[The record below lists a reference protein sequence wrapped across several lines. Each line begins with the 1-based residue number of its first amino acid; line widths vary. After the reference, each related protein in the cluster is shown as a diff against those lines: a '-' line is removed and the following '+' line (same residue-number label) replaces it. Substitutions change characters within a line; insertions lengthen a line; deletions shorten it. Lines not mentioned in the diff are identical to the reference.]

1 MRVLVVEDEAKIAG
15 ALCEALGAEGHEAA
29 RVGDGPAALQALE
42 RGGVDLMVLDLG
54 LPGLDGL
61 EVLRRARA
69 AGWRGPVLVLTA
81 RDAVDDRVAG
91 LDAGADD
98 YLVKP
103 FAVAE
108 VLARVRALA
117 RRGAAEANCLTVADL
132 EVDIL
137 DRRARRAGQLL
148 DLTPKEFEVL
158 LLLARHAGRP
168 VTRRMLAEAV
178 WNDVPRATPLDNVI
192 DVHVARLRRKVDD
205 PFRARL
211 IRTVRGVGFVLE
223 APGCA

>member
-15 ALCEALGAEGHEAA
+15 ALCAALGAEGHEAA
-29 RVGDGPAALQALE
+29 RVGDGSAAVAAVE

-54 LPGLDGL
+54 LPGFDGL

-69 AGWRGPVLVLTA
+69 GGWRGPVLVLTA

-117 RRGAAEANCLTVADL
+117 RRGAAEASRLVVADL
-132 EVDIL
+132 ELDIVE
-137 DRRARRAGQLL
+137 RRARRAGQLL

-158 LLLARHAGRP
+158 LLLARHAGQP
-168 VTRRMLAEAV
+168 VTRRMLAESV
-178 WNDVPRATPLDNVI
+178 WNDVPRATSLDNVI

-205 PFRARL
+205 PFAVRL

-223 APGCA
+223 SAGCA

>member
-15 ALCEALGAEGHEAA
+15 ALCAALGAEGHEAA
-29 RVGDGPAALQALE
+29 RVGDGPAAVAAVE

-54 LPGLDGL
+54 LPGFDGL

-69 AGWRGPVLVLTA
+69 GGWRGPVLVLTA

-117 RRGAAEANCLTVADL
+117 RRGAAEASRLVVADL
-132 EVDIL
+132 ELDIVE
-137 DRRARRAGQLL
+137 RRARRAGRLL

-158 LLLARHAGRP
+158 LLLARHAGQP

-205 PFRARL
+205 PFAVRL

-223 APGCA
+223 SAGCA